1 MKRFIIGSTYFFN
14 CYKDFKLKDKDYAI
28 EARK

>member
-1 MKRFIIGSTYFFN
+1 MKRFIVGSTYFFN
-14 CYKDFKLKDKDYAI
+14 YYKDFKLKDYAI